1 MTVTLTDTKAMK
13 VRSACQ
19 NLLLQKTATIRSV
32 AQVIGF
38 LVSSFP
44 AVEFAE
50 MHYRHLELDK
60 IRALRA
66 NKGNLIPLCP
76 CLLSLRQN

>member
-1 MTVTLTDTKAMK
+1 MTVTLTDAKAMK

-50 MHYRHLELDK
+50 LHYRHLELC
-60 IRALRA
+60 A
-66 NKGNLIPLCP
+66 PLWP
-76 CLLSLRQN
+76 CLPRLRHNLHGG